1 MFDMSKEKKHI
12 EDGYTSE
19 STMVEIN
26 HAAALVESE
35 DDNPDALANMEAVA
49 DTANKIRKQNP
60 IKAMFSSGKNDK
72 RLAENDELIL
82 GVIRNMLNWLAVIT
96 SAETV
101 RKDEYDS
108 LTSQMLQFNYDMN
121 DRLEMDVKFKRAYE
135 TMMQKQEEQAELKKS
150 VDALK
155 KENAFLKRE
164 NKNIKILSG
173 IAIVLGIIAI
183 IISFLI

>member
-1 MFDMSKEKKHI
+1 MFDMINDKKHI
-12 EDGYTSE
+12 EDGCTSE
-19 STMVEIN
+19 GAMVEIDY
-26 HAAALVESE
+26 AVSLIESE
-35 DDNPDALANMEAVA
+35 DSDPDALANMETVA
-49 DTANKIRKQNP
+49 YSANKIRKQNP

-108 LTSQMLQFNYDMN
+108 LISQMLRFNDDIN
-121 DRLEMDVKFKRAYE
+121 DRLKMDIKFKRAYE

-155 KENAFLKRE
+155 KENMLLKNE
-164 NKNIKILSG
+164 NKNIKILLS
-173 IAIVLGIIAI
+173 IAILLGVIAI
-183 IISFLI
+183 IISL